1 MSEPAD
7 SNLAGGRLGSRVLG
21 LVDRAGQLMKV
32 RAEDAQEALERV
44 PTHTPLAA
52 LDARHER
59 GVGAKLLGDLFLG
72 HPRLV
77 AKLAERSTEQ
87 ELVLLGGG
95 RVGFAR
101 HGRNAR
107 VARQK
112 VPGSF
117 WPKLGMLFRSK
128 LSAGARLSPPP
139 AWQCAQH
146 DQQLGGVS
154 PLWGLMAPT
163 TSRRQLRRRE
173 AGWEGSWRTNLRP
186 EVHESHL
193 RRRGPGE
200 PAVDGEALCHQGAET

>member
-7 SNLAGGRLGSRVLG
+7 SDRPLDRIGSGVLG
-21 LVDRAGQLMKV
+21 LVHCAGQLV
-32 RAEDAQEALERV
+32 QVGAEDAQEALERV
-44 PTHTPLAA
+44 PTHATLAA
-52 LDARHER
+52 LDARYER
-59 GVGAKLLGDLFLG
+59 GVGAKLLGDLFLRHSG
-72 HPRLV
+72 LV

-101 HGRNAR
+101 HRRNAR
-107 VARQK
+107 AARPK

-128 LSAGARLSPPP
+128 ISAGARLSPPP

-154 PLWGLMAPT
+154 PLWG
-163 TSRRQLRRRE
+163 
-173 AGWEGSWRTNLRP
+173 
-186 EVHESHL
+186 
-193 RRRGPGE
+193 
-200 PAVDGEALCHQGAET
+200 